1 MKKTIKLSSLSQD
14 NKKIFNLMS
23 KFSMN
28 LNLNHSQAKLNK
40 INKNKVIQSK
50 MEQIQNKIIIIKD
63 KNQENKLLTSYL
75 HLNQKFQAPGDVQS
89 SL

>member
-1 MKKTIKLSSLSQD
+1 M
-14 NKKIFNLMS
+14 N

-40 INKNKVIQSK
+40 INKNKVIKSK

-75 HLNQKFQAPGDVQS
+75 HLNQKFQAPEDVQS